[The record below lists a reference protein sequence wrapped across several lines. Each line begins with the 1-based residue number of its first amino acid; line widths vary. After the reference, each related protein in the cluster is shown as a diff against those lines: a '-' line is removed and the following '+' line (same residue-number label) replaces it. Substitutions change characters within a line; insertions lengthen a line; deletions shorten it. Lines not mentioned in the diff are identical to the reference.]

1 MLPDAGSQRMQ
12 QHHNENDSQLQVAT
26 HTSGVAA
33 DVKICAM
40 ALRLLLEPVNFET
53 NPTMHDRIGVS
64 PRRRWM
70 LDAYG

>member
-1 MLPDAGSQRMQ
+1 MLPDAGWQRMQ

-40 ALRLLLEPVNFET
+40 ALRLLLEPERGT
-53 NPTMHDRIGVS
+53 NPGTRS
-64 PRRRWM
+64 NRRPTAHEM
-70 LDAYG
+70 DA